1 MNRTNLRRAA
11 VLCAFA
17 CASYV
22 ASGFRLRA
30 SAEDIALRRTAVALA
45 EAASRTANSYVVSG
59 FSRSMGQIQAPTVR
73 PWQVTAS
80 RYKFAPARIEVPQD
94 DVVKI
99 ELRTE
104 DIAHSLTIDAYRI
117 AKRVN
122 PGQPITFE
130 FRADQPG
137 TFPFYCNLQID
148 DGCRQM
154 RGELVVKPRK

>member
-1 MNRTNLRRAA
+1 MLVIVGTLGAGINQEPA
-11 VLCAFA
+11 
-17 CASYV
+17 
-22 ASGFRLRA
+22 
-30 SAEDIALRRTAVALA
+30 
-45 EAASRTANSYVVSG
+45 
-59 FSRSMGQIQAPTVR
+59 VR

-80 RYKFAPARIEVPQD
+80 RYRFDPPRIEVFQD
-94 DVVKI
+94 DLVKI
-99 ELRTE
+99 ELRTR

-117 AKRVN
+117 AKRVS
-122 PGQPITFE
+122 PGQPVTFE